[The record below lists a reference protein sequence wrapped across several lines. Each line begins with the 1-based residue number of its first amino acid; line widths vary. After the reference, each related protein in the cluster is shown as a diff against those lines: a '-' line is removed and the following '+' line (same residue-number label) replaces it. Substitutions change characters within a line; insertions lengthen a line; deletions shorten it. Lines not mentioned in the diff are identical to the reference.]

1 MVLQLWIVSK
11 YSTVLKA
18 TLLEHLLDLMDTQE
32 AIVQL
37 QTHRF
42 MMVKPGVYKY
52 ILLKMSLYQI
62 W

>member
-1 MVLQLWIVSK
+1 MVLQLWTVSK

-37 QTHRF
+37 QTHQF
-42 MMVKPGVYKY
+42 MMGQPGVYKY
-52 ILLKMSLYQI
+52 IVLKMSLYQI
-62 W
+62 